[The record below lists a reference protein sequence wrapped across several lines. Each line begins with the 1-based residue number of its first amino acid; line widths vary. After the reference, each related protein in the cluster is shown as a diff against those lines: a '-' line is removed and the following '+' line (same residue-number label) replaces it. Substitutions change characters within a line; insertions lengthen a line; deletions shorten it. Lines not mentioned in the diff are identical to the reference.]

1 MSADFQA
8 LLKGMLPNNPKLA
21 NALITVMKDS
31 FKVRYLPRNLI
42 RLMINRGLEEVRKN
56 GDEILREPA
65 FFEIMGRHANSL
77 RGRFNSEISQ
87 LNQAGGK
94 R

>member
-1 MSADFQA
+1 MSADFSS

-21 NALITVMKDS
+21 NVLINVIKDS
-31 FKVRYLPRNLI
+31 YRVRYLPRTMI
-42 RLMINRGLEEVRKN
+42 RLLINRGLEEVRKN
-56 GDEILREPA
+56 GTEILKEPI
-65 FFEIMGRHANSL
+65 FVEVMTRHANSF
-77 RGRFNSEISQ
+77 RGRFASEIGQ